1 VNDPVDELA
10 QSVRQA
16 AGVTLA
22 VPVQGQAEHLAFSS
36 MDIAAAYLPMTLL
49 TVH

>member
-1 VNDPVDELA
+1 MNDPVDELA

-22 VPVQGQAEHLAFSS
+22 VPVQGQAEQLTFSS
-36 MDIAAAYLPMTLL
+36 MYIFGTCFPATF
-49 TVH
+49 